1 MCRWMNVKAFGT
13 PNPGPDAQLTGS
25 GSSSLEF
32 MKKAISFYMPIKDN
46 WNPELKRGNPTRS
59 KEVKEVMHRVIAL
72 GGKKKKE
79 EPPYDDSHEHYTN
92 GNLAAQVPSDGPR
105 GLLQRTCAQNNEFI
119 NILSTMGS
127 ALRTFT
133 RSVDQMKNAL
143 EMNNHAIRHEL
154 TERSVTAATAA
165 STESNEVFKDSL
177 DGTEKMEEG
186 SGGEAVDVP
195 NLTEMENAIRECT
208 AEVQD
213 TLQSFIDSSA
223 VNSDMKILIGA
234 DGYCTFSNSHGKQ
247 VAIPDGFT
255 LPSVDLVK
263 AWRHWIIGFPDFKV
277 KSDSGDIID
286 APIRPLRLIDS
297 ADLPQSLKK
306 KYKDGWRP
314 ILCSMTGDVS
324 QMLETTPITAM
335 DEKFVQETY
344 NMAMAALHEKAPG
357 IFSENADKSN
367 TWKVATWSRK
377 VRENN
382 LGPQQ
387 VKNRQYLEATPLK
400 TEEEAKDDVM
410 QPEEGQGTQSVN
422 VQLQLGEQ
430 NVSV

>member
-46 WNPELKRGNPTRS
+46 WNPDLKRGNPTRS
-59 KEVKEVMHRVIAL
+59 REVKEVMHRVIAL
-72 GGKKKKE
+72 GGKRKKE
-79 EPPYDDSHEHYTN
+79 EPTYDSHEQHWTN
-92 GNLAAQVPSDGPR
+92 GNLATQVPSDGPR

-133 RSVDQMKNAL
+133 RSVDQMKNAF

-154 TERSVTAATAA
+154 TARSATTTATAA
-165 STESNEVFKDSL
+165 SPSSEVFKDSL
-177 DGTEKMEEG
+177 EDGTEKIMAE
-186 SGGEAVDVP
+186 GGEAVDVP
-195 NLTEMENAIRECT
+195 NLTEMEAAIRECT

-213 TLQSFIDSSA
+213 TLQSFIDTSA
-223 VNSDMKILIGA
+223 VNSDMKISIGA
-234 DGYCTFSNSHGKQ
+234 DGYCNFSNSHGKQ
-247 VAIPDGFT
+247 VAIPDGFA
-255 LPSVDLVK
+255 LPSVDLMR

-277 KSDSGDIID
+277 KSDGGDIID

-324 QMLETTPITAM
+324 QILETTPITAM

-344 NMAMAALHEKAPG
+344 NVAMKALYNKAPG
-357 IFSENADKSN
+357 IFSENSDKSN

-400 TEEEAKDDVM
+400 TEEEVKDDVIM
-410 QPEEGQGTQSVN
+410 QREEGQETQSVN
-422 VQLQLGEQ
+422 VQLQLG
-430 NVSV
+430 V